1 MAFVFYGKVCSTVRT
16 LNAVMMALYPNL
28 SREWL
33 PGHAP
38 DLIQQANAGRDRK
51 YREKLLQFLFL
62 FLHKNIREKITI

>member
-16 LNAVMMALYPNL
+16 LNAVMMALYPHL

-51 YREKLLQFLFL
+51 YREKLLQFLF
-62 FLHKNIREKITI
+62 FIAQKY